1 MAGIS
6 SKAAGKLEFKKKF
19 NGNEFQHNEFNDGS
33 GLEWYDFN
41 ARTYDHQVGRF
52 IQIDPIPEEGDQ
64 EELTPYQFSGNNP
77 STFND
82 PNGKCP
88 WCIGAIVGGVIDAG
102 IQLAEVA
109 LTDKKLSQFSFSSV
123 LVSATAGAIGV
134 GIATK
139 IDKAIKVAEIAS
151 TSLKTAIKIGAG
163 AATDAATS
171 AASQKIKTGKVDG
184 GEVLIDV
191 VAGGVAGK
199 VAGDLAGKAAKSSPV
214 GRTLAKQADRAD
226 RVAANSTRKARQEA
240 AKQANEKV
248 EDYIASKGA
257 AAGTASSNVASESVK
272 KVVKKEDKNSNQ

>member
-6 SKAAGKLEFKKKF
+6 SKAAGKLENKFKF
-19 NGNEFQHNEFNDGS
+19 NKNELQNNEFSDAS

-41 ARTYDHQVGRF
+41 ARTYDQQVGRF
-52 IQIDPIPEEGDQ
+52 IQIDPISDEGDQ
-64 EELTPYQFSGNNP
+64 EELTPYQFSGDNP

-82 PNGKCP
+82 PSGKCP
-88 WCIGAIVGGVIDAG
+88 WCIGALVGGAVDAG

-109 LTDKKLSQFSFSSV
+109 LTDKKLSKFSFSSV
-123 LVSATAGAIGV
+123 LVSAAAGAVGV

-139 IDKAIKVAEIAS
+139 IDKAIQVAEIAS

-199 VAGDLAGKAAKSSPV
+199 VAGDIAGKAAKNSPV
-214 GRTLAKQADRAD
+214 GKALARQADRAE

-248 EDYIASKGA
+248 EEHIASKGA

-272 KVVKKEDKNSNQ
+272 KAVKKEDSSSKQ